1 MSATQTWTQ
10 IQSHTS
16 CLDLALVKALKRV
29 CTAKGTVQ
37 RDCLVQ
43 HKSEGA
49 LVFAPKPS
57 GSVIYSFSCGSE
69 PLTHNVALNLTGQKK
84 RLRNII
90 LVLEAR
96 NKSVFLNTFMHP
108 EAARGWLPGGAAQ
121 LRRVRET
128 AAIMQQSPG
137 LIIAALLRPC
147 SPHILAEE
155 DLFASE
161 GIWEFSL
168 YIQLAHKS
176 WMLSK

>member
-1 MSATQTWTQ
+1 M
-10 IQSHTS
+10 
-16 CLDLALVKALKRV
+16 
-29 CTAKGTVQ
+29 G
-37 RDCLVQ
+37 
-43 HKSEGA
+43 
-49 LVFAPKPS
+49 FAPKPS

-69 PLTHNVALNLTGQKK
+69 PLTRNVAFNLTGQKKKK

-96 NKSVFLNTFMHP
+96 NKSVFLNTFTHP

-121 LRRVRET
+121 PRRVRET
-128 AAIMQQSPG
+128 AAITQQSPG
-137 LIIAALLRPC
+137 LTIAALLGPC
-147 SPHILAEE
+147 SPHILMEE

-176 WMLSK
+176 RMLSK